1 MVLFKERKVA
11 FLLPPKTGS
20 TTVYRFLKHSKDAI
34 YLWDKHIKPKY
45 ALQSEP
51 SLHEYTV
58 YSFLRNPAERFIS
71 GLVMFKEH
79 SFASNLLR
87 ALERDDV
94 VDYKDFIEINY
105 TRVRHKYHGDLL
117 LPQAKY
123 FNGGLSVTALD
134 FDNYDAELR
143 RATQSLGL
151 DDVEI
156 GWENEGVHDGKKEMA
171 KKITSFIK
179 TEYAEDC
186 ALWQERLGKV
196 LC

>member
-1 MVLFKERKVA
+1 MVLFREHKVA

-20 TTVYRFLKHSKDAI
+20 TTLYCFLKHSKGAVLLGDR
-34 YLWDKHIKPKY
+34 HTVPKY
-45 ALQSEP
+45 ALELEP
-51 SLHEYTV
+51 SLCEYTV

-79 SFASNLLR
+79 AFASNLLR
-87 ALERDDV
+87 ALKRDDV
-94 VDYKDFIEINY
+94 ADYKDFIEINY
-105 TRVRHKYHGDLL
+105 TRVRHKYYGDLL
-117 LPQAKY
+117 SSQAKY

-143 RATQSLGL
+143 RATQGLGL

-186 ALWQERLGKV
+186 ALWQERFGKV
-196 LC
+196 L